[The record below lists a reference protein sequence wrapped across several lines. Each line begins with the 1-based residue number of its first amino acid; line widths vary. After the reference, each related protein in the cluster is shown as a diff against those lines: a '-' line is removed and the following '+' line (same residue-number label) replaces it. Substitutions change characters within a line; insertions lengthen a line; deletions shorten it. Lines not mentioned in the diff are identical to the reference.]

1 MDSGSVSPGRLV
13 TGPRLLLAA
22 IVLLVIGIVTAG
34 GIFLLASA
42 PPDRTSPSATVSG
55 YFDALSTHDY
65 TRAWQFMAASR
76 DNSTSQSQF
85 TQSQRADDARLGT
98 VVSATIMGVVG
109 ANTSLATVQV
119 NVTRGQGGTILS
131 YTVSL
136 TQFDGTTWLITS
148 VGSS

>member
-1 MDSGSVSPGRLV
+1 
-13 TGPRLLLAA
+13 
-22 IVLLVIGIVTAG
+22 VLLVVGIVTAG
-34 GIFLLASA
+34 GIFLLASS
-42 PPDRTSPSATVSG
+42 PPDRSSPSATVTG
-55 YFDALSTHDY
+55 FFDALSTHDY
-65 TRAWQFMAASR
+65 ARAWQFMSASR

-98 VVSATIMGVVG
+98 VVSATITRVDG

-119 NVTRGQGGTILS
+119 NVTRGQGGTVLS

-148 VGSS
+148 VGLS